1 MPANNRIF
9 VAILTNK
16 CKIMDDK
23 QKEAMQIARRTKAIK
38 AFNPDYDFDG
48 KTLEDLKRFMEENNI
63 KMLRS
68 KKEDNEEKEEKEISI
83 DEIINNLIK
92 DSANAKTNED
102 KLKFWDK
109 IQKCQTIKNITSDI
123 AKKKEEL
130 EVMEIQLQKL
140 KEEIK

>member
-1 MPANNRIF
+1 
-9 VAILTNK
+9 
-16 CKIMDDK
+16 MDDK

-38 AFNPDYDFDG
+38 AFNPEYNFEG
-48 KTLEDLKRFMEENNI
+48 KTLEDLKRYMGENNI
-63 KMLRS
+63 KRSRS
-68 KKEDNEEKEEKEISI
+68 KKENKEDKEEKEISI
-83 DEIINNLIK
+83 DELINNLIK
-92 DSANAKTNED
+92 DSANAKTDED

-130 EVMEIQLQKL
+130 EVMEAQLQAL

>member
-1 MPANNRIF
+1 
-9 VAILTNK
+9 
-16 CKIMDDK
+16 MDDK

-38 AFNPDYDFDG
+38 AFNPEYNFEG
-48 KTLEDLKRFMEENNI
+48 KTLEDLKRYMGENNI
-63 KMLRS
+63 KMSRS
-68 KKEDNEEKEEKEISI
+68 KKENKEDKEEKEISI
-83 DEIINNLIK
+83 DELINNLIK
-92 DSANAKTNED
+92 DSANAKTDED

-130 EVMEIQLQKL
+130 EVMEAQLQAL